1 MSDGSIVMG
10 HEPANANSSL
20 AKSTSGVRGFM
31 TRNYTAVAHGAE
43 LVETADIRENLYEYK
58 SRYIAD

>member
-1 MSDGSIVMG
+1 
-10 HEPANANSSL
+10 
-20 AKSTSGVRGFM
+20 M

-43 LVETADIRENLYEYK
+43 LVETSDIRENFYEYQSRYYEYQ

>member
-1 MSDGSIVMG
+1 V
-10 HEPANANSSL
+10 NANPSL

>member
-1 MSDGSIVMG
+1 
-10 HEPANANSSL
+10 
-20 AKSTSGVRGFM
+20 M
-31 TRNYTAVAHGAE
+31 TCNYTAVAHGAE